1 MPRRPTPDPLIIPL
15 HPERVPPD
23 RLVIAQVPQ
32 NPIKL
37 RQQRVDQFLQTRS
50 LSLSSQKAYQQDFNR
65 FMRWSDL
72 AWEAVTP
79 RQIALFKADLLNQ
92 RLALAT
98 VNRALTTL
106 KNFYGWMAVSNQMQI
121 DPTATL
127 TLLKLEK
134 PEAQALSETE
144 IATIYQAAA
153 IGKFPFRDPALVS
166 VLLHGLRV
174 EEVSVLDLKNYDGT
188 QIQICQPPD
197 RAKQIRGGY
206 VPLDSEAIANLDR
219 FLDWRQEQEP
229 LNPENPLF
237 LSYSRRSY
245 GQRLTY
251 WGIRDVIDA
260 LKKATQIDLHPQRF
274 RQTFTSNLIQQGMT
288 TDQAMLL
295 TRHKTRQSFKR
306 DLKLNPIFTV

>member
-1 MPRRPTPDPLIIPL
+1 MPRRPTPD
-15 HPERVPPD
+15 
-23 RLVIAQVPQ
+23 RLVTAQIPQ
-32 NPIKL
+32 NPIEL

-50 LSLSSQKAYQQDFNR
+50 LSISSQKAYQQDFNR

-79 RQIALFKADLLNQ
+79 RQIALFKADLLNEQ

-98 VNRALTTL
+98 VNRVLTTL
-106 KNFYGWMAVSNQMQI
+106 KNFYGWMAVSNQIQL

-127 TLLKLEK
+127 TPLKLEK
-134 PEAQALSETE
+134 PEAQALSEAE
-144 IATIYQAAA
+144 VATIYQAAA

-174 EEVSVLDLKNYDGT
+174 EEIAVLNLEHYDGT
-188 QIQICQPPD
+188 QIWINQTSQPSQHLG
-197 RAKQIRGGY
+197 KSF

-219 FLDWRQEQEP
+219 FLDWRQQQGL

-260 LKKATQIDLHPQRF
+260 IKEATQIDLHPQRF
-274 RQTFTSNLIQQGMT
+274 RQTFTSSLIQQGMT
-288 TDQAMLL
+288 IDQAMLL
-295 TRHKTRQSFKR
+295 TRHKLRQSFKR

>member
-1 MPRRPTPDPLIIPL
+1 MPRRPTPDPLIVSL
-15 HPERVPPD
+15 YPERVPPD
-23 RLVIAQVPQ
+23 RLVTAQVAQ
-32 NPIKL
+32 NPTEV

-50 LSLSSQKAYQQDFNR
+50 LSPSSQKAYQQDFNR

-98 VNRALTTL
+98 VNRVLTTL
-106 KNFYGWMAVSNQMQI
+106 KNFYGWMVVSNQIQI
-121 DPTATL
+121 DPAVTL

-188 QIQICQPPD
+188 QIQICQPPE
-197 RAKQIRGGY
+197 RAKQIRGGD

-219 FLDWRQEQEP
+219 F
-229 LNPENPLF
+229 F
-237 LSYSRRSY
+237 
-245 GQRLTY
+245 RL
-251 WGIRDVIDA
+251 
-260 LKKATQIDLHPQRF
+260 ATRA
-274 RQTFTSNLIQQGMT
+274 G
-288 TDQAMLL
+288 
-295 TRHKTRQSFKR
+295 
-306 DLKLNPIFTV
+306 TVKP